1 LHDLSLHIMD
11 LIENSVNAQASIVDV
26 RIEID
31 KKLNWLC
38 VQVEDNGNGL
48 QASSEQTL
56 DPFYTTGRSKRVGL
70 GLSLF
75 EAAAEEAGGQLTLS
89 RSEELGGT
97 LVKATMRL
105 THVDRVPFGDLAA
118 TVSTM
123 IFANPFVDFHLS
135 LESNDRSFDFKLSQ
149 FARERHMRADS
160 NVDLASAAHDFL
172 RGRLEAWEKSEMN
185 GLMAQW
191 NPAES
196 LCQNAEISQ

>member
-11 LIENSVNAQASIVDV
+11 LIENSIHAQASIVDI

-38 VQVEDNGNGL
+38 VQVEDDGKGI
-48 QASSEQTL
+48 QVSHEQTL
-56 DPFYTTGRSKRVGL
+56 DPFYTTARSKKVGL

-75 EAAAEEAGGQLTLS
+75 KAAAESAGGQLILS

-118 TVSTM
+118 TISTM
-123 IFANPFVDFHLS
+123 IFANPFIDFHLS
-135 LESNDRSFDFKLSQ
+135 LDSNDRSFDFKLSQ
-149 FARERHMRADS
+149 FAQEHDLDADS
-160 NVDLASAAHDFL
+160 NVDLASSAHNFL
-172 RGRLEAWEKSEMN
+172 REELEAWAKSEMS
-185 GLMAQW
+185 GLTAQW
-191 NPAES
+191 NPVEKP
-196 LCQNAEISQ
+196 CQRAEICQ

>member
-11 LIENSVNAQASIVDV
+11 LIENSIHAQASIVAI

-38 VQVEDNGNGL
+38 VQIEDDGKGL

-75 EAAAEEAGGQLTLS
+75 KAAAESAGGQLTLS
-89 RSEELGGT
+89 HSEELGGT

-105 THVDRVPFGDLAA
+105 THIDRVPFGDLAA

-123 IFANPFVDFHLS
+123 IFVNPLVDFHLM
-135 LESNDRSFDFKLSQ
+135 LESNERSFDFKLSQ
-149 FARERHMRADS
+149 FAQEHDLDADS
-160 NVDLASAAHDFL
+160 NVDLASAVHNFL
-172 RGRLEAWEKSEMN
+172 REKVEIWEKSEMS
-185 GLMAQW
+185 GLVARW
-191 NPAES
+191 NPVER
-196 LCQNAEISQ
+196 LYQGAEITQ